1 MITNKKPFI
10 TEISQEDFERLGL
23 KGYQQVKIFDE
34 KTGTSHYEW
43 KEIDLNEQLDEEI
56 KALFYSATEQ
66 SLEFLKCPITVAIH
80 VANGPKPDDFYL
92 DKYMDMFSGPTTF
105 EFGVGIKHLYS
116 TRDYFESK
124 EDYWK
129 VSKRETKAIYRIHI
143 REKWVKHFKLKH
155 YTSISDWPYIGEEPK
170 KGEKIELPVHYDLDD
185 INDKWVESYRMK
197 VKIRDG
203 ATFSVFVDEN
213 GNEIPT
219 KNGNN

>member
-23 KGYQQVKIFDE
+23 KGYQQVKIFDKE
-34 KTGTSHYEW
+34 TGTGRYEW
-43 KEIDLNEQLDEEI
+43 KEIDLNKQLEEEI
-56 KALFYSATEQ
+56 QALFCSGTEQ

-92 DKYMDMFSGPTTF
+92 DKYMDMYSGPTTF

-116 TRDYFESK
+116 TRDYFEDK
-124 EDYWK
+124 EDYWR
-129 VSKRETKAIYRIHI
+129 VPKRETKAIYRIHV
-143 REKWVKHFKLKH
+143 REIWVKHFKLRHK
-155 YTSISDWPYIGEEPK
+155 TEIIPYAADKDTTVEIH
-170 KGEKIELPVHYDLDD
+170 IHYDLDEE
-185 INDKWVESYRMK
+185 NDKWVETYRSK
-197 VKIRDG
+197 VTKNG
-203 ATFSVFVDEN
+203 NCKFSVLVDEN